1 MDIQEALAY
10 IDGTL
15 WFGSKPGLERVGEL
29 LDRLRN
35 PQDDLKFVHIA
46 GTNGKGSCAAM
57 CASILRSAG
66 LRTGLFTSP
75 YLFRFNER
83 MQIDGREIDNA
94 ALAELIGR
102 IAPLAESMAEHPTE
116 FELITAAALLWYKEQ
131 NCDIVVLEVG
141 LGGRLDATN
150 IIGPPEAA
158 VIMNIGLD
166 HTEILGDTPEK
177 IAAEKAGIIKGGCPV
192 VLYSQ
197 SEGVEQ
203 VVRQRCMDAGSELTV
218 TEPEALVSLSD
229 GPEGQVFSYKEV
241 TYRLPLLGAHQLR
254 NAAAAI
260 ETARLLRRRGWP
272 VDEEAVR
279 QGLATVS
286 WPARFEILRP
296 ERPCFVVDGG
306 HNPQCAET
314 VAANLLRYFPDR
326 RRVLLLG
333 VLADKDYPRLLE
345 ILAPAADAFVC
356 VTPDSPRALPAEA
369 LAEHLARFG
378 KPVRACGSIEEGVAA
393 ALAEAGETGMA
404 CAVGSLYM
412 AGRVR
417 ACFGRF

>member
-1 MDIQEALAY
+1 MDIQEAMTY
-10 IDGTL
+10 INGTL
-15 WFGSKPGLERVGEL
+15 WFGSRPGLERVGAL
-29 LDRLRN
+29 LKLLGD
-35 PQDDLKFVHIA
+35 PQRGQKYVHIA

-57 CASILRSAG
+57 CASVLRAAG

-83 MQIDGREIDNA
+83 MQIDGREIGDD
-94 ALAELIGR
+94 ALAELVSE

-116 FELITAAALLWYKEQ
+116 FELITAAALLWFRRQ

-150 IIGPPEAA
+150 IIGAPEAA

-192 VLYSQ
+192 VLYGQ
-197 SEGVEQ
+197 SAGVEQ
-203 VVRQRCMDAGSELTV
+203 VVRQRCIDAGSELTV

-229 GPEGQVFSYKEV
+229 GPEGQLFSYRGQ

-260 ETARLLRRRGWP
+260 ETAWLLRRRGWP
-272 VDEEAVR
+272 VDEEAIR
-279 QGLATVS
+279 QGLAAVS

-296 ERPCFVVDGG
+296 EKPCFVVDGG

-314 VAANLLRYFPDR
+314 VAANLLRYFPGR

-333 VLADKDYPRLLE
+333 VLADKDYPGLTE

-356 VTPDSPRALPAEA
+356 VTPDSPRALPAEE
-369 LAEHLARFG
+369 LAAFLERYG

-393 ALAEAGETGMA
+393 AMEEAGEAGVA
-404 CAVGSLYM
+404 CAAGSLYM